1 MLTRYRRPVAA
12 ALAAVAVLLTVS
24 TLRADPAPPTVT
36 EQAPPVAAG
45 EVTVPVPIALRS
57 VVDLLEPGDVVDLVA
72 LTPEGG
78 TNVVA
83 ERARVVDTPS
93 GGLASPSDVLLVAVP
108 EAEAITLAGAGAQGS
123 LSVLIRPR
131 EATLPAPTSADG

>member
-24 TLRADPAPPTVT
+24 TLRVDPAPPAVT

-57 VVDLLEPGDVVDLVA
+57 VVDLLEPGDVVDLLA
-72 LTPEGG
+72 ITPEGD
-78 TNVVA
+78 TDVVA
-83 ERARVVDTPS
+83 QRARVVEAPSAGLSSS
-93 GGLASPSDVLLVAVP
+93 GGVLLVVVP
-108 EAEAITLAGAGAQGS
+108 EADAVDLAGAGARGS

-131 EATLPAPTSADG
+131 EATLPAPTSVDG